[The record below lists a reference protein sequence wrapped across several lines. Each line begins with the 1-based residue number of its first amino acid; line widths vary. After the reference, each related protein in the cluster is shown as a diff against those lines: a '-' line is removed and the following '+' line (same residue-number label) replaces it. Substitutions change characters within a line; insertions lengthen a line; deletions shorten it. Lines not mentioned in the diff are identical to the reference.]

1 MYVNVVDRVRQ
12 LLIFFSSYNN
22 VLMGARHFGVWTIV
36 IDRTFWTILDDCQ
49 MVQCTSNRIGTTSKS
64 PTNLTSW
71 ANKKVSDND
80 ARAQLH
86 VVRPYNKL

>member
-1 MYVNVVDRVRQ
+1 MS
-12 LLIFFSSYNN
+12 LT
-22 VLMGARHFGVWTIV
+22 GHFGRFWTIV
-36 IDRTFWTILDDCQ
+36 KWFNARATESAQ
-49 MVQCTSNRIGTTSKS
+49 P